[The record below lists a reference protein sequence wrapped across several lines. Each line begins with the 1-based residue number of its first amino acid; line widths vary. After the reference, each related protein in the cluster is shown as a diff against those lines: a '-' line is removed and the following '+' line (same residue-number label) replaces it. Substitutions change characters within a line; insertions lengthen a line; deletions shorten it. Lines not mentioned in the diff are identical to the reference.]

1 MVQPT
6 RRIVTGHD
14 AGGRSIF
21 VSDGAAP
28 AVKVIEA
35 FGGMAVTELWQT
47 DETPVSNAGDDDPAG
62 EESAIEPPPMGSKF
76 RVVEYPPDSVR
87 FAGAGREAGFA
98 EIGSRHAM
106 VEGDRRPGM
115 HKTATVDYAI
125 VLTGE
130 IWAVMDEG
138 ETLMKP
144 GDVLI
149 QRGTSH
155 AWSNRTGEACRVAF
169 ILIDAVPEDRP
180 KLV

>member
-14 AGGRSIF
+14 ADGNSIF
-21 VSDGAAP
+21 LSDGAAP
-28 AVKVIEA
+28 AVQVIEA
-35 FGGMAVTELWQT
+35 FGGMAVTELWRT
-47 DETPVSNAGDDDPAG
+47 DEAPASNAGDDDPAG
-62 EESAIEPPPMGSKF
+62 REKSLMPSPRGSKF
-76 RVVEYPPDSVR
+76 RVVEYPPDAVR

-98 EIGSRHAM
+98 EIGGRDAM
-106 VEGDRRPGM
+106 VENARHPGM

-130 IWAVMDEG
+130 IWAVMDNG

-144 GDVLI
+144 GDVLV

-155 AWSNRTGEACRVAF
+155 AWSNRAEAPCRVAF
-169 ILIDAVPEDRP
+169 VLIDAEPVGE
-180 KLV
+180 

>member
-1 MVQPT
+1 MVQAT

-14 AGGRSIF
+14 AGGRSVF
-21 VSDGAAP
+21 LSDGAAP
-28 AVKVIEA
+28 AVQVIDA
-35 FGGMAVTELWQT
+35 FGGMAVTELWRT
-47 DETPVSNAGDDDPAG
+47 DDAPASNAGNDDPAG
-62 EESAIEPPPMGSKF
+62 KEKSLEPSPLGSKF

-87 FAGAGREAGFA
+87 FASAGREAGFA
-98 EIGSRHAM
+98 EIGGRHAM
-106 VEGDRRPGM
+106 VEDGTRHPGM

-130 IWAVMDEG
+130 IWAVMDDG

-155 AWSNRTGEACRVAF
+155 AWSNRTDEPCRVAF
-169 ILIDAVPEDRP
+169 VLIDAVPVDP
-180 KLV
+180 P

>member
-14 AGGRSIF
+14 ADGQS
-21 VSDGAAP
+21 VVLSDGAAP
-28 AVKVIEA
+28 AVQVIEA
-35 FGGMAVTELWQT
+35 FGGMSVTELWRT
-47 DETPVSNAGDDDPAG
+47 DESPASNAGNDDPAG
-62 EESAIEPPPMGSKF
+62 KEKSLEPSPLGSKF

-98 EIGSRHAM
+98 EIGGRQAM
-106 VEGDRRPGM
+106 VEGDRHPGM
-115 HKTATVDYAI
+115 HKTATIDYAI

-138 ETLMKP
+138 EALMKP

-155 AWSNRTGEACRVAF
+155 AWSNRTDKPCRVDF
-169 ILIDAVPEDRP
+169 ILIDAIPVD
-180 KLV
+180 

>member
-1 MVQPT
+1 MVHPT

-14 AGGRSIF
+14 ADGRSIF
-21 VSDGAAP
+21 LSDGAAP
-28 AVKVIEA
+28 AVQVIEA
-35 FGGMAVTELWQT
+35 FGGMAVTELWRT
-47 DETPVSNAGDDDPAG
+47 DESPASNAGDDDPAG
-62 EESAIEPPPMGSKF
+62 KEKSLEPSALGSKF

-98 EIGSRHAM
+98 EIGGRHAM
-106 VEGDRRPGM
+106 VEGDRHPGM

-130 IWAVMDEG
+130 IWAMMVEG
-138 ETLMKP
+138 EALMKP

-155 AWSNRTGEACRVAF
+155 AWSNRTDAPCRVAF
-169 ILIDAVPEDRP
+169 ILIDAIPVD
-180 KLV
+180 

>member
-14 AGGRSIF
+14 ADGRSILL
-21 VSDGAAP
+21 SDGAAP
-28 AVKVIEA
+28 AVQVIEA
-35 FGGMAVTELWQT
+35 FGDMAVTELWRT
-47 DETPVSNAGDDDPAG
+47 DESPASNAGDDDPAG
-62 EESAIEPPPMGSKF
+62 REKSLEPSPLGSKF

-87 FAGAGREAGFA
+87 FAGVGREAGFV
-98 EIGSRHAM
+98 EIGGRHAM
-106 VEGDRRPGM
+106 IEDGARHPGM

-130 IWAVMDEG
+130 IWAMMDEG
-138 ETLMKP
+138 ETLLKP

-155 AWSNRTGEACRVAF
+155 AWSNRTDAPCRVAF
-169 ILIDAVPEDRP
+169 ILIDAVPVD
-180 KLV
+180 